1 MCARLW
7 SIDQSLPS
15 SALLIALEQYKDRR
29 WGERSLLSSNYRY
42 GLNNR
47 TRHRH
52 EQESFH
58 LHIEKTPDADGQRL
72 SPIESESGSENI
84 LSAPSSKKKVRMHCI
99 ITSFMI
105 GLLFKC
111 QFI

>member
-7 SIDQSLPS
+7 SIDQSLPPR
-15 SALLIALEQYKDRR
+15 AFLIAFEQYKTRR

-52 EQESFH
+52 
-58 LHIEKTPDADGQRL
+58 R
-72 SPIESESGSENI
+72 
-84 LSAPSSKKKVRMHCI
+84 
-99 ITSFMI
+99 
-105 GLLFKC
+105 
-111 QFI
+111 

>member
-1 MCARLW
+1 MDSTTELDTD
-7 SIDQSLPS
+7 ID
-15 SALLIALEQYKDRR
+15 
-29 WGERSLLSSNYRY
+29 
-42 GLNNR
+42 
-47 TRHRH
+47 

-58 LHIEKTPDADGQRL
+58 LHIEETPDADGQRL

-84 LSAPSSKKKVRMHCI
+84 LSAPSSKKNVRMHCI